1 MLLVVG
7 GFGKKSQEESE
18 LREVSG
24 VQVSRLLDILHLLS
38 ILLDG
43 VSIGPRCS
51 PSLGQ
56 LEQGAGHLCVRRRG
70 PEAVQV

>member
-18 LREVSG
+18 PREVSG

-51 PSLGQ
+51 LSLGQ
-56 LEQGAGHLCVRRRG
+56 LT
-70 PEAVQV
+70 